1 LQLPSHQHVG
11 AAPKFTNFR
20 ESIEVHVAEGTAPK
34 QQPRCTSTYMM
45 YYTLCAVQAGVQRR
59 DAGGAVAVGVGRDL
73 GVGHAVLCHGVD
85 GVGVVPRG
93 TA

>member
-1 LQLPSHQHVG
+1 
-11 AAPKFTNFR
+11 
-20 ESIEVHVAEGTAPK
+20 
-34 QQPRCTSTYMM
+34 MM